1 MINIEQLR
9 AAYAEKLTRTGS
21 MDAAFVKAV
30 WLAYKAG
37 LADAP
42 QVTDK
47 KPCVHIPMQTGMYE
61 PFDTACE
68 KCGAFMEGDL

>member
-9 AAYAEKLTRTGS
+9 EAFTEKLTRTGS

-42 QVTDK
+42 QAT
-47 KPCVHIPMQTGMYE
+47 
-61 PFDTACE
+61 E
-68 KCGAFMEGDL
+68 KGHEQ

>member
-37 LADAP
+37 LADAAQAP
-42 QVTDK
+42 DK
-47 KPCVHIPMQTGMYE
+47 EQQQ
-61 PFDTACE
+61 
-68 KCGAFMEGDL
+68 